1 VARERDAK
9 REIEMAQRPLAHEN
23 AMITRRE
30 CVAPG
35 FWCVGFRAPRI
46 AGAVR
51 AAQYVAIDQ
60 PGRFAVRLPLG
71 IWTAEGDEITV
82 LFREWGERTA
92 QLAHSDIGTA
102 VDLIGP
108 LGNDFTIPA
117 RGARATIVAG
127 GLGVVPFWLLGK
139 RLLAAD
145 VQTRVVL
152 GARTAALLV
161 GAAELRALGLN
172 VELCTDDGTAGTRGS
187 VLDAL
192 DSEPPADIV
201 YGCGPPNMLRA
212 LSKRC
217 VAANMPCEISME
229 ETFGCSMGTC
239 WGCVVPVR
247 RGAKQGS
254 GYPKA
259 HAESR
264 DFDYSRVCFDGT
276 VYAAAD
282 LVWSA

>member
-1 VARERDAK
+1 
-9 REIEMAQRPLAHEN
+9 MAHRPLAHEI
-23 AMITRRE
+23 AKITRRE

-46 AGAVR
+46 AREAR

-71 IWTAEGDEITV
+71 IWTVEGDEITV
-82 LFREWGERTA
+82 LFREWGERTT
-92 QLAHSDIGTA
+92 QLAQSGVGTS

-108 LGNDFTIPA
+108 LGNEFSAPA
-117 RGARATIVAG
+117 AGSRATIVAG

-139 RLLAAD
+139 RLLED
-145 VQTRVVL
+145 HVRTRVVL
-152 GARTAALLV
+152 GARTASLLV
-161 GAAELRALGLN
+161 GASELRALGLR
-172 VELCTDDGTAGTRGS
+172 VELCTDDGSDGIRGT
-187 VLDAL
+187 VLDVLA
-192 DSEPPADIV
+192 DGPPADII
-201 YGCGPPNMLRA
+201 YGCGPPQMLRA
-212 LSKRC
+212 LCAHAVSSR
-217 VAANMPCEISME
+217 VPCEISME

-259 HAESR
+259 PGESR
-264 DFDYSRVCFDGT
+264 QYDYSRVCADGT

-282 LVWSA
+282 LVWST

>member
-1 VARERDAK
+1 
-9 REIEMAQRPLAHEN
+9 MAQRPLAHEK

-35 FWCVGFRAPRI
+35 FWCVGFRAPQI

-71 IWTAEGDEITV
+71 IWTVEGDEITV
-82 LFREWGERTA
+82 LFREWGERTT
-92 QLAHSDIGTA
+92 QLAQSDVGTT

-117 RGARATIVAG
+117 SGARATIVAG

-139 RLLAAD
+139 RLLAAR
-145 VQTRVVL
+145 VRTRVML
-152 GARTAALLV
+152 GARTASMLV
-161 GAAELRALGLN
+161 GAAELNALGLS
-172 VELCTDDGTAGTRGS
+172 VELCTDDGTAGVRGT
-187 VLDAL
+187 VLDVL
-192 DSEPPADIV
+192 KSGPPADII
-201 YGCGPPNMLRA
+201 YGCGPPKMLQA
-212 LSKRC
+212 LCAHSVDVR
-217 VAANMPCEISME
+217 VPCEISME

-247 RGAKQGS
+247 RGSKQGS

-259 HAESR
+259 PGEPR
-264 DFDYSRVCFDGT
+264 EYDYSRVCSDGT

>member
-1 VARERDAK
+1 
-9 REIEMAQRPLAHEN
+9 MAQRPLAHEK

-35 FWCVGFRAPRI
+35 FWCVGFRAPQI

-71 IWTAEGDEITV
+71 IWTVEGDEITV
-82 LFREWGERTA
+82 LFREWGERTT
-92 QLAHSDIGTA
+92 QLAQSDVGTT

-108 LGNDFTIPA
+108 LGNDFTMPA
-117 RGARATIVAG
+117 SGARAMIVAG

-139 RLLAAD
+139 RLLAAR
-145 VQTRVVL
+145 VRTRVVL
-152 GARTAALLV
+152 GARTASMLV
-161 GAAELRALGLN
+161 GAAELNALGLS
-172 VELCTDDGTAGTRGS
+172 VELCTDDGTAGVRGT
-187 VLDAL
+187 VLDVLKSGA
-192 DSEPPADIV
+192 PADII
-201 YGCGPPNMLRA
+201 YGCGPPKMLKA
-212 LSKRC
+212 LCAHSVDVR
-217 VAANMPCEISME
+217 VPCEISME

-247 RGAKQGS
+247 RGSKQGS

-259 HAESR
+259 PGEPR
-264 DFDYSRVCFDGT
+264 EYDYSRVCSDGT